1 MSIKKYISEGMEKQ
15 KVMEEIFNILTEE
28 DDRNIRR
35 GRKEQSMETIVN
47 LLINIGNQAYT
58 QGDLDTFKNFISTI
72 FDLMD
77 YEIPSI
83 KTDDLLKHVR
93 NFVLMS
99 THNHNIYTYS
109 TIMEQFNMSL
119 RKITDAQIIYEYLQI
134 LRELALGSIRNN
146 FELGVL
152 EVVSTFRSINDHFT
166 ENQMYISS
174 LYLKNLM
181 VMLIYSAEKYRHEQ
195 LKEKIIEET
204 LNFLKFPSAESIQ
217 FDHTQIPQNIQP
229 QQA

>member
-77 YEIPSI
+77 YEISSI

-109 TIMEQFNMSL
+109 TIMEQFNLSL

-152 EVVSTFRSINDHFT
+152 EVVSTFRSINNHFS

-204 LNFLKFPSAESIQ
+204 LDFLKFPSSEIIQ
-217 FDHTQIPQNIQP
+217 FDHTQITQNIQP
-229 QQA
+229 Q

>member
-15 KVMEEIFNILTEE
+15 KVMEEIYNILTEE
-28 DDRNIRR
+28 DDRHIRR
-35 GRKEQSMETIVN
+35 GRREQSMETIVN

-58 QGDLDTFKNFISTI
+58 QGDLDTFKKFISII
-72 FDLMD
+72 FELMD
-77 YEIPSI
+77 YEISSI
-83 KTDDLLKHVR
+83 STDDLLKHVR

-109 TIMEQFNMSL
+109 TIMEQFNQSL
-119 RKITDAQIIYEYLQI
+119 RRITDAQIVYEYLQI

-152 EVVSTFRSINDHFT
+152 EVVSTFRSINSHFT

-204 LNFLKFPSAESIQ
+204 VDFLKFPSSESIQ
-217 FDHTQIPQNIQP
+217 FDHTQIPQDIQP

>member
-152 EVVSTFRSINDHFT
+152 EVVSTFRSINNHFT

-204 LNFLKFPSAESIQ
+204 LNFLKFPSSESIQ

-229 QQA
+229 QQT